1 MNDSISPI
9 DLSNAWTWCFTKVS
23 SKDKLNTKL
32 TNFEFYGCT
41 TQSTRWWDVSNQT
54 NQYQLNYLLVTSK
67 MVNIENIQIRAQYT
81 LRQIIIA
88 KLTQERHPLS
98 NISCSLCT
106 QNNFCCFNHCLRV
119 SISAVRTCCVNMIF
133 QWECWTIIIAVNSGH
148 NLGRVI
154 WFEKRN
160 KK

>member
-1 MNDSISPI
+1 MEYVIV
-9 DLSNAWTWCFTKVS
+9 LFHKFFERQTKH
-23 SKDKLNTKL
+23 KL
-32 TNFEFYGCT
+32 TIYEFYGCT
-41 TQSTRWWDVSNQT
+41 TQSTRWDVSNQT

-67 MVNIENIQIRAQYT
+67 MVDIENTQIRAQYT

-88 KLTQERHPLS
+88 MLTQERHPLS
-98 NISCSLCT
+98 NISYSLCT

-154 WFEKRN
+154 WLKR